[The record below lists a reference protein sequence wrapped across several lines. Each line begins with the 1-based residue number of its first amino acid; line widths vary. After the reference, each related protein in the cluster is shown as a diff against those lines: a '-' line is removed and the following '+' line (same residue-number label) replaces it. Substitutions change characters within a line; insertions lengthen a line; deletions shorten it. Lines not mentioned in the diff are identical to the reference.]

1 MTLFNRNKITKLTAA
16 ILLSISGAALSV
28 SAIAMNSDKEQF
40 QEVEIDAEAGKD
52 VKIFVNKDGQTHNL
66 TIDHATLSDK
76 SALRELLSDLPV
88 DVKDKLI
95 DNLVDLS
102 DGLSHENGELG
113 SIIKFAKSAGDERVI
128 VIKNDNDADIEQHII
143 KEFDDN
149 MQHKVIKI
157 AHHGEAKANAV
168 LHLLKNGKFSAD
180 ELNKIQQA
188 LDEKR

>member
-16 ILLSISGAALSV
+16 IILSISGAALSV
-28 SAIAMNSDKEQF
+28 SAIAMNSDKDQF
-40 QEVEIDAEAGKD
+40 EEVTIDAETGKE

-66 TIDHATLSDK
+66 TFDHATLGDE

-95 DNLVDLS
+95 NNLVNLS
-102 DGLSHENGELG
+102 DELSHENGELG
-113 SIIKFAKSAGDERVI
+113 SIIKFAKSTGDERVI
-128 VIKNDNDADIEQHII
+128 VIKNDNDAEIEQHII

-157 AHHGEAKANAV
+157 AHHGEAKSQAI
-168 LHLLKNGKFSAD
+168 LHLLKNGKFSTE
-180 ELNKIQQA
+180 ELNEIQQA
-188 LDEKR
+188 LDGKR